1 MFSNTLLLLALLFCI
16 YYGVLFQL
24 FWLYIILLFS
34 MQKMGGKISY
44 SFPFLDLFSDSHC
57 HSSIHLLLSILLSW
71 LLLCTLS
78 IYLYLY
84 IAQWNSQMESSLF
97 PRIIPVGGIW
107 GKNFLRVRSIIPGEF
122 CRWFQYRRALESSQI
137 LHPSNLIFLLSPT
150 RCISTP
156 PYIGTIS
163 RSKLVAKILVY
174 ILVV

>member
-1 MFSNTLLLLALLFCI
+1 MH
-16 YYGVLFQL
+16 GVLEHSSSLGSSILHLLWDFISAIL
-24 FWLYIILLFS
+24 LYIILLFS

-44 SFPFLDLFSDSHC
+44 SFSFLDLFSDSHC

-97 PRIIPVGGIW
+97 PRIIPVGGFW
-107 GKNFLRVRSIIPGEF
+107 GKNFLRVRSIIPGDF

-150 RCISTP
+150 RSISTP

-163 RSKLVAKILVY
+163 RSK
-174 ILVV
+174 